1 MFRTINPANE
11 EVLEEYEIWSKE
23 RTYQALQKADQ
34 CFSKWKTRDFSER
47 KHLFAQLALVL
58 KEQRDEFARIMT
70 QEMGKPFKEARAEVD
85 KCILACDYFSNLS
98 GEWLSDLSMLQDD
111 PKVDVVSRPL
121 GVILGIMP
129 WNFPL
134 WQVIRF
140 ALPTL
145 AIGNVVVVKH
155 APNTWGTS
163 LKLAKAFAKAGFP
176 EASYTHLSIDVDQ
189 VPLIVADPLL
199 RGVSLTGSTRAGR
212 AVASLAGQWIK
223 PCVLEL
229 GGSDPYIVLDD
240 ANLDL
245 AAEKCVVARMQNG
258 GQSCIAAK
266 RWIVA
271 ENVFEE
277 FLERVKILIES
288 YPCSDPEEEDSRLGP
303 MARKDLLEH
312 LKDQVNAATS
322 RGAVVA
328 YQGNNNL
335 KRGFYYPA
343 TLLTGLEKAPLP
355 QDEEIFGP
363 VACLYKAKSNEDA
376 LAIAHQST
384 YGLGA
389 AIFSGDEKRAIA
401 WARNHIEAGM
411 VAVNG
416 MVRSDPRWPFG
427 GIRDSGFGRELT
439 WLGAKEFSNQ
449 KVVIVD

>member
-1 MFRTINPANE
+1 MYKTINPATE
-11 EVLEEYEIWSKE
+11 AVLDEYEVWSKE

-34 CFSKWKTRDFSER
+34 CFLKWKAQDISER

-58 KEQRDEFARIMT
+58 KAQREEFAQLMT
-70 QEMGKPFKEARAEVD
+70 QEMGKPITEARTEVD
-85 KCILACDYFSNLS
+85 KCVLACDYFSTLPND
-98 GEWLSDLSMLQDD
+98 WLSDLSMLQGH

-134 WQVIRF
+134 WQAIRF

-145 AIGNVVVVKH
+145 AIGNVVVIKH

-163 LKLAKAFAKAGFP
+163 LKLANAFATAGFP
-176 EASYTHLSIDVDQ
+176 EASYTHLPIDVDQ
-189 VPLIVADPLL
+189 VPLIMADPHLK
-199 RGVSLTGSTRAGR
+199 GVSLTGSTRAGR

-240 ANLDL
+240 ANLEL

-271 ENVFEE
+271 EKVYEE
-277 FLERVKILIES
+277 FLERVKLLIET
-288 YPCSDPEEEDSRLGP
+288 YPCSDPEDENSRLGP
-303 MARKDLLEH
+303 IARKDLLEL
-312 LKDQVNAATS
+312 LKVQVRSATS
-322 RGAVVA
+322 RGAVAEYV
-328 YQGNNNL
+328 GECNF

-343 TLLTGLEKAPLP
+343 TLLTGLEKASLP

-376 LAIAHQST
+376 LAIAHQSA

-427 GIRDSGFGRELT
+427 GIKDSGFGRELT